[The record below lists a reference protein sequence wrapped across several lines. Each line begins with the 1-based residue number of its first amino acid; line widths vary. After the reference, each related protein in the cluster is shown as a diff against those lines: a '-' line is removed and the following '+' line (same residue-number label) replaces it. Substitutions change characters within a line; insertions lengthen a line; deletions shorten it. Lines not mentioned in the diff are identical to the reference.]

1 MNVKV
6 FFGTSHDQLTN
17 EIQAWLDAA
26 ESVVEVTACQCEG
39 TNIREAGQRGVFVTV
54 FYK

>member
-6 FFGTSHDQLTN
+6 FFGTSHDQLTK

-39 TNIREAGQRGVFVTV
+39 TDLRAAGQRGVFITV